1 MQIIPAIDIK
11 NGKCVRLTQG
21 KEGTETIYGEDP
33 LAMAMHWQ
41 EQGAKYLHL
50 VDLDGAFQGKPINFE
65 IIKNIIVNLS
75 IPVEI
80 GGGIR
85 TLKTI
90 KQYINAGADR
100 IILGTK
106 IATTFDFLQKS
117 VKLYPGKI
125 AASIDASEG
134 KIVTEGWV
142 KKTDITAISLAQ
154 KVRSIGVDTI
164 IYTDIATDGMLKG
177 PNFKGIGELAN
188 SLSPSTPEEPQ
199 VNLIASG
206 GISNIEDIKKI
217 VAIKG
222 TSGIII
228 GKALYADKI
237 KLSEALKYCTLCKKP

>member
-1 MQIIPAIDIK
+1 VQIIPAVDIK

-33 LAMAMHWQ
+33 LAMALNWQ
-41 EQGAKYLHL
+41 EQGAKYLHI

-65 IIKNIIVNLS
+65 TIKNIITNLS
-75 IPVEI
+75 IPIQV

-90 KQYINAGADR
+90 KKYIDAGADR

-106 IATTFDFLQKS
+106 IATSFDFLQKS
-117 VKLYPGKI
+117 VKLYRGKI

-142 KKTDITAISLAQ
+142 KKTDITAISLSQ

-177 PNFKGIGELAN
+177 PNFKAIEELAKALTP
-188 SLSPSTPEEPQ
+188 LSPNEPNI
-199 VNLIASG
+199 NLIASG
-206 GISNIEDIKKI
+206 GISSIEDIKKI
-217 VAIKG
+217 VNIKG
-222 TSGIII
+222 TGGIII
-228 GKALYADKI
+228 GKALYAGKI
-237 KLSEALKYCTLCKKP
+237 QINEALKYCTIC